1 MIRSLPLLALLVFA
15 APAAAAN
22 LKVKV
27 EDTPL
32 PKELADPVKSLLD
45 SKAMVVTDA
54 SSKPL
59 ATVWPRKSLD
69 SKATAEQAEKGLR
82 YNHIAESTV
91 LGAVQ
96 FHQEWSDYR
105 KQKIKPGVYT
115 LRMGIQP
122 MDGDHMGT
130 APYSEFALLAPVAM
144 DTKPDLLDTDSL
156 HELSSN
162 STTRKHP
169 GLVML
174 MPNRKP
180 ADAPAIEDKPMQHEV
195 LSFSIPVNAGGK
207 KAPLGFS
214 AVFVGHTTAE

>member
-1 MIRSLPLLALLVFA
+1 MTRSLPLLALLVLA

-27 EDTPL
+27 EDTPP
-32 PKELADPVKSLLD
+32 PKEVAEPIRKLLD
-45 SKAMVVTDA
+45 SKAMAVSDG
-54 SSKPL
+54 SGKPL
-59 ATVWPRKSLD
+59 ATVWTRQSLD
-69 SKATAEQAEKGLR
+69 SKATAEQVEKGLR
-82 YNHIAESTV
+82 YGNIAESTV

-115 LRMGIQP
+115 LRLGIQP

-130 APYSEFALLAPVAM
+130 APYSEFALLAPAAM

-169 GLVML
+169 GIMML

-180 ADAPAIEDKPMQHEV
+180 AAAPAIEDKPMQAEA
-195 LSFSIPVNAGGK
+195 LSFQIPVNAGGK

-214 AVFVGHTTAE
+214 AVLVGHSVAE

>member
-1 MIRSLPLLALLVFA
+1 MTRSLPLLALLLLA

-27 EDTPL
+27 EETPP
-32 PKELADPVKSLLD
+32 PKELAEPIHKLLD
-45 SKAMVVTDA
+45 TKAMIVSDG
-54 SSKPL
+54 SGKPL
-59 ATVWPRKSLD
+59 ATMWTRQSLD
-69 SKATAEQAEKGLR
+69 SKATADQAEKGLR

-115 LRMGIQP
+115 LRLGIQP

-130 APYSEFALLAPVAM
+130 APYSEFALLAPAAK

-169 GLVML
+169 GIMML

-180 ADAPAIEDKPMQHEV
+180 AEAPAIEDKPMQAEA
-195 LSFSIPVNAGGK
+195 LSFRVPVNAGGK

-214 AVFVGHTTAE
+214 AVFVGHSVAE

>member
-1 MIRSLPLLALLVFA
+1 MTRCLPLVALLVFA

-27 EDTPL
+27 AETPP
-32 PKELADPVKSLLD
+32 PKELAEPISKLLD
-45 SKAMVVTDA
+45 SKAMVVADA
-54 SSKPL
+54 SGKPL

-69 SKATAEQAEKGLR
+69 SKATAEQAERGLR
-82 YNHIAESTV
+82 YGNLAESTV

-115 LRMGIQP
+115 LRLGIQP

-130 APYSEFALLAPVAM
+130 APYSEFALLAPAAK
-144 DTKPDLLDTDSL
+144 DTKPEMLDPDSL
-156 HELSSN
+156 HELSST

-169 GLVML
+169 GIMML
-174 MPNRKP
+174 IPNRKP
-180 ADAPAIEDKPMQHEV
+180 ADAPAIEDKPMQSEV
-195 LSFSIPVNAGGK
+195 LSFQIPVNAGGK
-207 KAPLGFS
+207 TVPLGFS
-214 AVFVGHTTAE
+214 AVLIGHTTAE